1 MISTWTG
8 RIWQIKSSNSNIG
21 KSLYEEDIILQQ
33 REIELMKNNI
43 EIKKILKEFP
53 DSKIH
58 SITELTEVNLKEQI
72 TDTKIK
78 KEEKW

>member
-1 MISTWTG
+1 
-8 RIWQIKSSNSNIG
+8 
-21 KSLYEEDIILQQ
+21 
-33 REIELMKNNI
+33 MKNNI

-58 SITELTEVNLKEQI
+58 SITDLTEVNLKEQI